1 MPQTVSRLQEAII
14 DIGQAQQDLRAAY
27 LGGAPFVGEQVFGL
41 TPKQVGYW
49 FAAPSIGYLLGN
61 FLSARFSPVM
71 GLNRMILIGAITC
84 LVALSAALLVDPTQ
98 KDRSIGV
105 KFSATVAAGA
115 GKKIGLQ
122 LSIAQ
127 YQQ

>member
-1 MPQTVSRLQEAII
+1 MQV
-14 DIGQAQQDLRAAY
+14 QAQQAGLFSEPGGVK
-27 LGGAPFVGEQVFGL
+27 LGEA
-41 TPKQVGYW
+41 
-49 FAAPSIGYLLGN
+49 
-61 FLSARFSPVM
+61 
-71 GLNRMILIGAITC
+71 
-84 LVALSAALLVDPTQ
+84 AALLVDPTQ

-105 KFSATVAAGA
+105 KFSAAVAAGA